1 MRASRLLTI
10 LTTLQLRGRVT
21 AQALAEQLE
30 VSKRTIY
37 RDVDELSAAGVPIY
51 ADRGPSGGFALLD
64 GFRTELTGLTGAE
77 SDALP
82 LAGIPAA
89 AADLGL
95 AGAASAARL
104 KLLAAMAPPAR
115 ESANRVA
122 DRFHLDPADWYLRP
136 RPPAHLRTVAH
147 CVWEN
152 RQLEILYESWRRTAR
167 SRVDPLGLV
176 LKAGC
181 WYLVAA
187 RGAREAIY
195 RLDKILEAVPAEQ
208 SFTRPAGFDLAA
220 AWRANL
226 ERFEAGLHR
235 ATARLRVSASAL
247 DRLYRLGDAIAEPI
261 RAADTD
267 AQGRREAEVPI
278 ESVDHAAA
286 LLLGFGDQIEVLAP
300 HALREEIARRA
311 AAVVALYREDAAIRE
326 SAARP

>member
-51 ADRGPSGGFALLD
+51 ADRGPSGGFALLE
-64 GFRTELTGLTGAE
+64 GFRTELTGLTGEE
-77 SDALP
+77 SDALL

-104 KLLAAMAPPAR
+104 KLLASMAPQAR
-115 ESANRVA
+115 DGANRVA

-136 RPPAHLRTVAH
+136 RLPEHLRTVAH

-152 RQLEILYESWRRTAR
+152 RQLDILYESWSRTAR
-167 SRVDPLGLV
+167 SLVDPLGLV
-176 LKAGC
+176 LKAGR

-187 RGAREAIY
+187 RSERVLIY
-195 RLDKILEAVPAEQ
+195 RLDKVLDAVPIDQ
-208 SFTRPAGFDLAA
+208 GFTRPANFDLAA
-220 AWRANL
+220 AWRANVD
-226 ERFEAGLHR
+226 RFEAGLRR
-235 ATARLRVSASAL
+235 ATARLRVSPSAL
-247 DRLYRLGDAIAEPI
+247 DRLYRLGDAIADPI
-261 RAADTD
+261 RATD
-267 AQGRREAEVPI
+267 PDGRGQREADVPI
-278 ESVDHAAA
+278 ESIDHAAG
-286 LLLGFGDQIEVLAP
+286 LLLGFGNEIIVVGPAE
-300 HALREEIARRA
+300 LREEIVRRA
-311 AAVVALYREDAAIRE
+311 SAVVASYRIA
-326 SAARP
+326 PPV